1 MADYDDTE
9 PDVNPAFPQDNRLD
23 PALDQVRGMFTT
35 PDGAELASTV
45 LPIIQQHL
53 NAVRVADTNAAA
65 GQQVVTDLDQTK
77 RNLVDM
83 VKQDPTAAERGV
95 ALAPH
100 LVADIVRGSGL
111 DPDQQ
116 EAVHSD
122 LTSHI
127 QSEIARA
134 AVTRMA
140 ELHANSATTLMD
152 MLSDHCAD
160 TDKTN
165 VSGYIN
171 TMEAARVL
179 DHGAHTDQLMDDA
192 ARISRN
198 KAFGYAQQLLDPR
211 TESVQFPP
219 TFMANLVAERGI
231 APADKAPLYTA
242 FDNLRRF
249 GDVPN
254 SGPYVLSDIVKAIA
268 DPEVNVPA
276 DAILRHV
283 GTSLRYADA
292 QMQHGLSTTRTPAMK
307 GATQQLAAV
316 LDDAQR
322 RLAPAADSAGNAAF
336 GRFVNWLTTSYR
348 RTGAGGLDPAS
359 PSYLFKSVGV
369 ADFAP
374 RHDDVVPPTL
384 ASAERPSL
392 HDIFSGRYDGPR
404 EQLQRGLASRGEPE
418 DQTTNPAA
426 SLPRTSPPSMPLTPT
441 ERNQINNIERGRG
454 AASATGADLTRSG
467 REI

>member
-83 VKQDPTAAERGV
+83 VKQDPTAAELGV

-152 MLSDHCAD
+152 MLSDHLSD
-160 TDKTN
+160 TDKTHL
-165 VSGYIN
+165 SGYIN

-254 SGPYVLSDIVKAIA
+254 SDPYVLSDIVKAIA

-276 DAILRHV
+276 DAIMRHV

-292 QMQHGLSTTRTPAMK
+292 QVLHGLSTTRIAGWRRPPTARATRRSAVLSTGSRHPIVGREPVASTRPARVTCSRASASPILRRATTMWYRRRWRVLNGHRSMTFSA
-307 GATQQLAAV
+307 GATTVRASSYSAA
-316 LDDAQR
+316 L
-322 RLAPAADSAGNAAF
+322 PAA
-336 GRFVNWLTTSYR
+336 
-348 RTGAGGLDPAS
+348 AS
-359 PSYLFKSVGV
+359 P
-369 ADFAP
+369 
-374 RHDDVVPPTL
+374 RTRQPTRRRRCRGPVR
-384 ASAERPSL
+384 RPC
-392 HDIFSGRYDGPR
+392 R
-404 EQLQRGLASRGEPE
+404 
-418 DQTTNPAA
+418 
-426 SLPRTSPPSMPLTPT
+426 
-441 ERNQINNIERGRG
+441 
-454 AASATGADLTRSG
+454 
-467 REI
+467 